1 MASRWCTEYRGIR
14 VQYTVTSIGSTQTAS
29 PENMDM
35 PLLELDEYQEGLS
48 TKYGTHERHT
58 GGTAGPTVD
67 FTRDMVMKYTKED
80 LLSNKDNS

>member
-1 MASRWCTEYRGIR
+1 
-14 VQYTVTSIGSTQTAS
+14 
-29 PENMDM
+29 MDM

-67 FTRDMVMKYTKED
+67 FTRDMVMKSTKED